1 MGGLTAFPFQHARVR
16 GHALYSARCYSGAGV
31 LMIISLLSS
40 LAFVSLL
47 VLVPGS
53 EGSMRM
59 SVPAAGS
66 ASGTAALTGTG
77 NTAGQ
82 SLPCE
87 GRDLKPS
94 SAIRAIVHGSSR
106 GTTFCLQEG
115 VHRLRSPLVLKE
127 GQRFIG
133 EAGAVLDGS
142 KRLRRFTRKRPFWF
156 ASNQRQIPHP
166 QGECTPGT
174 YRGCQYSEA
183 VFYDDR
189 PLFRVMRLSAVRR
202 GRFYFDYKRNRIY
215 IADPPKGHL
224 VEVASA
230 RYAFTGTED
239 DVEIRGLV
247 VEKFA
252 TPAQR
257 ATINGC
263 YGERWI
269 IAGNEVRFNHAVGIC
284 GGSGSLVSDNVVHH
298 QGQMGLSSTDSV
310 GAVFER
316 NEVYQNNI
324 AHFDPNWEAGGS
336 KFARTSNLVVRDNF
350 VHDNNGPGLWTDID
364 NAGAVIE
371 GNRVVNNKGPGI
383 FHEISFQAS
392 IRNNTVRDN
401 DGDGIAVL
409 DSSDTEIYGNTVIT
423 NAADPEADPIRL
435 YQDDRQSEGYLT
447 KNVSVH
453 DNAVTTCGGST
464 GARDYVGDGGI
475 FDPLRSNGF
484 ESNTYAVP
492 DPAGKWWTWRGED
505 RTWQDWQQVF
515 GQDTMG
521 SVTTAS
527 C

>member
-1 MGGLTAFPFQHARVR
+1 
-16 GHALYSARCYSGAGV
+16 
-31 LMIISLLSS
+31 MIISLLSS
-40 LAFVSLL
+40 ALALAFLL

-53 EGSMRM
+53 EGSLLM
-59 SVPAAGS
+59 SIPAAGS
-66 ASGTAALTGTG
+66 PSDTVAGTG

-87 GRDLKPS
+87 GIDLKPG
-94 SAIRAIVHGSSR
+94 SAVRAIVHGRPR
-106 GTTFCLQEG
+106 GTTFCLLEG
-115 VHRLRSPLVLKE
+115 VHRLRHQLVAKD

-133 EAGAVLDGS
+133 EAGAVLNGS
-142 KRLRRFTRKRPFWF
+142 KRLKRFARKGPFWF
-156 ASNQRQIPHP
+156 ASNQRQVPHP
-166 QGECTPGT
+166 QGECSPDT

-183 VFYDDR
+183 VFYDDD

-202 GRFYFDYKRNRIY
+202 GRFYFDYKRDRIY

-230 RYAFTGTED
+230 RYAFAGTED
-239 DVEIRGLV
+239 DIEIRGLV

-252 TPAQR
+252 TPAQS

-263 YGERWI
+263 HGARWVI
-269 IAGNEVRFNHAVGIC
+269 SGNEVRLNHAIGIC

-298 QGQMGLSSTDSV
+298 QGQMGLAASDSV
-310 GAVFER
+310 EAVFER

-324 AHFDPNWEAGGS
+324 ARFDPNWEAGGS

-350 VHDNNGPGLWTDID
+350 VHDNKGPGLWTDI
-364 NAGAVIE
+364 NNVGAVIE
-371 GNRVVNNKGPGI
+371 GNRVVNNRGPGI
-383 FHEISFQAS
+383 FHEISFRAL

-401 DGDGIAVL
+401 DGDGIVVT

-435 YQDDRQSEGYLT
+435 YQDQRQSDGYLT
-447 KNVSVH
+447 TNVFVH
-453 DNAVTTCGGST
+453 DNAVTTCVGST
-464 GARDYVGDGGI
+464 GARDFVGDGGI
-475 FDPLRSNGF
+475 FDPLRSNRF

-492 DPAGKWWTWRGED
+492 DPAGQWWTWRGGNH
-505 RTWQDWQQVF
+505 TWQDWQQIF
-515 GQDTMG
+515 GQDSMG